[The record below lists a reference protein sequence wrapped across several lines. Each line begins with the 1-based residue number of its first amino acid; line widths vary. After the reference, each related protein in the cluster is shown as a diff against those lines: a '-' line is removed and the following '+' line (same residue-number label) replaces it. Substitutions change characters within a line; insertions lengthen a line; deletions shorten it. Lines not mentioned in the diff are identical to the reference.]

1 MNISGRVDGML
12 MNVSIDGAPLQCETN
27 ADFSY
32 TIEMLPATNPNEG
45 RWRNF
50 IPGIQTWTVTVNGH
64 LLLRSLG
71 ADFKTLVESAKAGE
85 RLFLRFGSLPGI
97 TPRYAIEGYVH
108 TSSLGLSAPTK
119 GLSSWSVTFQG
130 LGEFNTDWDEFGVT
144 IDANP
149 APAAWPLIYDA
160 NE

>member
-1 MNISGRVDGML
+1 MVVADRVKGML
-12 MNVSIDGAPLQCETN
+12 LNVSINGAPLQCETS

-32 TIEMLPATNPNEG
+32 SIEMLPATNPNEG

-50 IPGIQTWTVTVNGH
+50 IPGVQTWSVTVNGN

-71 ADFKTLVESAKAGE
+71 ADFKTLVESAKSGE
-85 RLFLRFGSLPGI
+85 KLWLRFGTMQDV
-97 TPRYAIEGYVH
+97 TPKYAIEGYVYP
-108 TSSLGLSAPTK
+108 SSLALSAPVTE
-119 GLSSWSVTFQG
+119 LASWSVTFQG
-130 LGEFNTDWDEFGVT
+130 LGEFKTDWSEFGMVL
-144 IDANP
+144 DNNP